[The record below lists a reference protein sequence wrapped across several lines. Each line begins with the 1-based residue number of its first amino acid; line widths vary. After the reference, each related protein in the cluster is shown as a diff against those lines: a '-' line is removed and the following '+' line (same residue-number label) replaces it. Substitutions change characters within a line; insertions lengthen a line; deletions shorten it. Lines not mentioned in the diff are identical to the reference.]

1 MRVQSWVQRFINN
14 CRKPVEQRATG
25 ELTPDEL
32 KRMEQ
37 GIIIEA
43 QHDTITPKIK
53 ALDSGKE
60 LPKKSSILTFTPMV
74 TNGIL

>member
-1 MRVQSWVQRFINN
+1 M
-14 CRKPVEQRATG
+14 G

-37 GIIIEA
+37 RIIIEA
-43 QHDTITPKIK
+43 QHDTFTPKIK